1 MTDKDAN
8 KTTLVKLGQILI
20 EEGDQGT
27 EMFYLND
34 GLLGVFRNE
43 SDEKE
48 VKEGEII
55 VLCWRKKERQ
65 TNGRRWIC
73 VVEKRQTNKERETN
87 EADSTC
93 CPRLCFVNTYN
104 TFVYHFEHNR
114 NREGKGRSKGKT
126 STVYIAFFS

>member
-48 VKEGEII
+48 VQISTIYPGEVVGEMSFLDGHKRCARVKVLKDSEVTII
-55 VLCWRKKERQ
+55 PYAKFESMMGSMPAWHSAL
-65 TNGRRWIC
+65 
-73 VVEKRQTNKERETN
+73 
-87 EADSTC
+87 
-93 CPRLCFVNTYN
+93 VNTLL
-104 TFVYHFEHNR
+104 
-114 NREGKGRSKGKT
+114 GRLRSANKHI
-126 STVYIAFFS
+126 VI